1 MTDEQPKK
9 RPISEISHLF
19 LSSVRDLHAV
29 PGVPT
34 PRRKPPAR
42 QAPEHAE
49 AVPTQ
54 GAASELTPEEYAR
67 VLDAAATDAIEQVP
81 DERPPVAPV
90 TAVVAAHLESN
101 TSASDRVRQYARHL
115 AARHGRVGLIEV
127 DASDFRL
134 SCFDAA
140 GDGAGGPI
148 PSVGQPEAPGD
159 CYDPRQI
166 AEALEE
172 MNWDVR
178 RWLLLL
184 TNPRTLEA
192 KTLLRQVGHWV
203 LLSTCDHDGVVSSYR
218 MLKGLSDASGDAGAS
233 SNPPRRPKLTLALL
247 GAADEAERARVFRKL
262 SGVCEQFLEWTIE
275 LEPAVC
281 RSGADATAVV
291 EHLAL
296 NCHPTRDKA
305 QIATTPHWPVVAD
318 FVARAKGT
326 PADAARRAVHG
337 GHDPEDAPTD
347 VAVRAASPVT
357 AKGPRVVADVVM
369 PVMRQAAPPIPV
381 PAPAP
386 AAPFVRPPAPTPT
399 IQNPAAAGQAEV
411 SPMAPNAPPAFPLP
425 KPAAFAPVPV
435 PPAAPQ
441 QFLSGEGEA
450 TEILDLPSS
459 DAPAS
464 AVLGAFLSRRDG
476 TLVEC
481 PLRPPMCPDARLAV
495 SRDRGVVLLAV
506 ARPGLADLRAVG
518 RAYQWLLE
526 NRALIAMAVPQ
537 FALDATRTP
546 RLHLLVDHADA
557 SADVLRPMLETEH
570 VTLQAYRRLKWGGK
584 SGLLLEA
591 A

>member
-1 MTDEQPKK
+1 MDEQPKK

-29 PGVPT
+29 PGIPA

-42 QAPEHAE
+42 QAPQPVEPAPAPE
-49 AVPTQ
+49 A
-54 GAASELTPEEYAR
+54 AAELTPEEYAR
-67 VLDAAATDAIEQVP
+67 VLDAAATDAIEQAP
-81 DERPPVAPV
+81 LERPPVAPV
-90 TAVVAAHLESN
+90 TAVVAAHLES
-101 TSASDRVRQYARHL
+101 SAPPAERVRQYARHL

-134 SCFDAA
+134 SCFDAS
-140 GDGAGGPI
+140 GDAPGGLV
-148 PSVGQPEAPGD
+148 PSVDQPEAPGE

-192 KTLLRQVGHWV
+192 RALLRQVGHWV
-203 LLSTCDHDGVVSSYR
+203 LLSACDHDGVVSSYR
-218 MLKGLSDASGDAGAS
+218 MLKGLTDAAGDAGAAS
-233 SNPPRRPKLTLALL
+233 HASRPKLTLALL
-247 GAADEAERARVFRKL
+247 DAADEAERGRVFRKL
-262 SGVCEQFLEWTIE
+262 SGVCEQFLEWSIE
-275 LEPAVC
+275 LEPAVS
-281 RSGADATAVV
+281 RGGADVAAVV

-296 NCHPTRDKA
+296 CCRPNRDKA

-318 FVARAKGT
+318 FVSRSKGA
-326 PADAARRAVHG
+326 PADAPARTSMGATG
-337 GHDPEDAPTD
+337 TD
-347 VAVRAASPVT
+347 ETPAEGVVRPASPAT
-357 AKGPRVVADVVM
+357 PAGSRVVADVVM
-369 PVMRQAAPPIPV
+369 PVMRQAAPTA

-386 AAPFVRPPAPTPT
+386 SGAFARPAAPIPTIKTPAP
-399 IQNPAAAGQAEV
+399 AGQAEV
-411 SPMAPNAPPAFPLP
+411 SPMSTPDVPHALPIPA
-425 KPAAFAPVPV
+425 PAAFAPA
-435 PPAAPQ
+435 PAAPAQ
-441 QFLSGEGEA
+441 PAVSGDGDAAEV
-450 TEILDLPSS
+450 LDLPSA

-537 FALDATRTP
+537 FALDANRAP

-570 VTLQAYRRLKWGGK
+570 VTLQAYRRLKWGGRN
-584 SGLLLEA
+584 GLLLEA